1 MFQAG
6 RYNAVCCR
14 YITCSLKPPCCRN
27 AHTLCLSEEGG
38 QVVFTSSFG
47 THLGF
52 RSSTLLPKDKEIN
65 APPRKTL
72 SQPCPSPKNSSKLQ
86 GSREARVTYDPKN
99 KYLHF
104 YQKHHLHFA
113 YLIFINFVTLPHYF
127 SLQKYTN
134 KFVNLQQNSPNGHNW
149 PKFCDL
155 FAKKYNSS
163 IKVHHCQ
170 S

>member
-27 AHTLCLSEEGG
+27 AHTLCLREEGA

-52 RSSTLLPKDKEIN
+52 WRSTLLPGIN
-65 APPRKTL
+65 AKPRKTL

-86 GSREARVTYDPKN
+86 GSREARVTCDPKN
-99 KYLHF
+99 KYLRF
-104 YQKHHLHFA
+104 FLSKTSFA
-113 YLIFINFVTLPHYF
+113 YLIFVNFGTLPHYF

-134 KFVNLQQNSPNGHNW
+134 KYICIKVHLRQNSPDGS
-149 PKFCDL
+149 
-155 FAKKYNSS
+155 KKGQHYAFSLLKS
-163 IKVHHCQ
+163 TPVWKK
-170 S
+170 

>member
-1 MFQAG
+1 MSTATLELIYYMFQAG

-27 AHTLCLSEEGG
+27 AHTLCLREEGG

-52 RSSTLLPKDKEIN
+52 RSSTLLPKDKGIN

-86 GSREARVTYDPKN
+86 GSREARVTCDPKN

-104 YQKHHLHFA
+104 LSKTSFA
-113 YLIFINFVTLPHYF
+113 YLLFVHF
-127 SLQKYTN
+127 WYTTA
-134 KFVNLQQNSPNGHNW
+134 
-149 PKFCDL
+149 L
-155 FAKKYNSS
+155 FQPA
-163 IKVHHCQ
+163 KVHQ
-170 S
+170 QVRKFATE